1 LAAAGPIHFRGG
13 AEGWQRMSGVLL
25 GVVCLAL
32 GLAFWR
38 VATESVAVRR
48 KPSTARVAA
57 LAVGVA
63 APAVL
68 IVGCL
73 LTAAAQGRTGDLRLS
88 LLQLTAEVRQ
98 FPLSLGG
105 DASRDDLVVPR
116 LPAGFATVQPDLSSG
131 GDAPPLALIVAGSD
145 TAPPQAVVALRQG
158 RRLTWPTAL
167 AFAEGDAVCVQAP
180 CEQAGATWAIL
191 RGRSF
196 VPAEWRNGE
205 VTVRPDATAGAAMP
219 ERKTLLAFGGVND
232 WTPAQAIHPLRDF
245 FPHPGVAK
253 ASGVL
258 ADCERWLCVGKGSA
272 RAPARSFLF
281 QQGGLGGSA
290 WSIVL
295 ADPGARIA
303 RGGQVLAYAPPPA
316 IPLGTGIQVEIF
328 EPRFTDGV
336 LDGPDARRGRL
347 QARRSLT
354 LAERDGQVEI
364 TFATP
369 PTEIVGRCERTG
381 PPRRLGLEATVV
393 GGLTADAL
401 RSAPPMPQGPACDG
415 FTRARLDA
423 PATPPA
429 LRTAHL
435 SLDRLAPPWP
445 AMLIILAWT
454 ASLLLVSRD
463 LFHRRPVL
471 WTILGLLHLLLALRL
486 LIGLAAAE
494 ADPTLDWREI
504 LGDAALAY
512 VVVPATLLTWARASE
527 TRKSGDLALDLA
539 PPLAAIAVLAW
550 TRHIGVL
557 SLLLLAAWGLVVLWR
572 FSNAP
577 PAKRPKPL
585 PLARLAE
592 RWRRP
597 GREPATSW
605 MAGVL
610 LLVVVLAVR
619 LALGAIGWKERID
632 FGVTVLAISVIYTPL
647 ILLGFG
653 RLLAASEI
661 RPAGWGRPIVFWV
674 LLVATTFVAPF
685 TVRDSGYALMV
696 LPIAGVG
703 AALAWRRREAR
714 LPWTAPAAAAI
725 AILLALPV
733 LGALGGAQTDRL
745 GHTAQMPRGLTDE
758 QALATLDRQA
768 KTSQNLLRLYL
779 IAAPE
784 ALGADVSTEAEGL
797 KIWSA
802 QLSDY
807 TGSLFGRGY
816 LSPANLTALKPV
828 QATDNLTAI
837 HLMSPFGR
845 LATGLFLALLAGAPI
860 AVWTLTRAAPLD
872 TRRATGLLAL
882 WCLFGAAAYM
892 TLANLQLVPFTGR
905 NVYLLAPA
913 SGSDLLEGAILVA
926 LAVWGL
932 AERGAEA
939 RR

>member
-1 LAAAGPIHFRGG
+1 
-13 AEGWQRMSGVLL
+13 MSGVLL

-38 VATESVAVRR
+38 VASDSASMRR
-48 KPSTARVAA
+48 KPSAARVAT

-63 APAVL
+63 APAIL
-68 IVGCL
+68 ILGCL

-88 LLQLTAEVRQ
+88 LLRLTAEVRQ

-105 DASRDDLVVPR
+105 DADHDDLVVPR
-116 LPAGFATVQPDLSSG
+116 LPAGFATVLPDLTGG
-131 GDAPPLALIVAGSD
+131 GDAPPLVLVVAGSD
-145 TAPPQAVVALRQG
+145 TAPPQAVVALRQDH
-158 RRLTWPTAL
+158 RLVWPTAL
-167 AFAEGDAVCVQAP
+167 PFAEGDAVCVQAP
-180 CEQAGATWAIL
+180 CERLGAPWAIL
-191 RGRSF
+191 HERTF
-196 VPAEWRNGE
+196 VPADWRGGKI
-205 VTVRPDATAGAAMP
+205 VARPGSEAGLAMP

-232 WTPAQAIHPLRDF
+232 WTPIQAIHPLRDF
-245 FPHPGVAK
+245 MPRPGAGT

-258 ADCERWLCVGKGSA
+258 ADCERWLCVGGGAA
-272 RAPARSFLF
+272 RAPAHSFLF
-281 QQGGLGGSA
+281 QQGGFGGSA
-290 WSIVL
+290 WSIIL
-295 ADPGARIA
+295 ADPGARVA
-303 RGGQVLAYAPPPA
+303 RGGQVQAYAPPPA
-316 IPLGTGIQVEIF
+316 IPLGAGIQVEIF
-328 EPRFTDGV
+328 EPRFADGV
-336 LDGPDARRGRL
+336 IDGPDARRGRL
-347 QARRSLT
+347 ELRRSLA
-354 LAERDGQVEI
+354 LAEHDGQAEI

-381 PPRRLGLEATVV
+381 PPGRMGLEATVV

-401 RSAPPMPQGPACDG
+401 RAAPALPQGSACDG
-415 FTRARLDA
+415 FTRAKLDA
-423 PATPPA
+423 PATAPA
-429 LRTAHL
+429 LRIAHL
-435 SLDRLAPPWP
+435 LLDRLTTPWP
-445 AMLIILAWT
+445 AALIVLAWT
-454 ASLLLVSRD
+454 ASLLLVCRD
-463 LFHRRPVL
+463 LFHRRPAL
-471 WTILGLLHLLLALRL
+471 WTILSLLHLLLALRL

-512 VVVPATLLTWARASE
+512 VALPAALLAWARSGEA
-527 TRKSGDLALDLA
+527 RKPGDVALDLA
-539 PPLAAIAVLAW
+539 PPLSVVAVLAW
-550 TRHIGVL
+550 TRHVGVL
-557 SLLLLAAWGLVVLWR
+557 SLLLVAAWGLAVLWR
-572 FSNAP
+572 AASAP
-577 PAKRPKPL
+577 ATKGAKRSL
-585 PLARLAE
+585 LTRLASG
-592 RWRRP
+592 WRRTGP
-597 GREPATSW
+597 EPASW
-605 MAGVL
+605 ASGAL
-610 LLVVVLAVR
+610 LLGAVLAVR

-632 FGVTVLAISVIYTPL
+632 FGVTVLAISVLYTPL

-661 RPAGWGRPIVFWV
+661 RPAGWARPMVFWA
-674 LLVATTFVAPF
+674 LLGAATFIVPF
-685 TVRDSGYALMV
+685 TVRDSGYALMF
-696 LPIAGVG
+696 LPIAGV
-703 AALAWRRREAR
+703 AAATAWRRGTAR
-714 LPWTAPAAAAI
+714 LPWIAPAAAAM
-725 AILLALPV
+725 AILLALPI
-733 LGALGGAQTDRL
+733 LGAVSAAHTDHLGN
-745 GHTAQMPRGLTDE
+745 TADMPRGLNDE

-768 KTSQNLLRLYL
+768 RTSQNLLRLYL

-816 LSPANLTALKPV
+816 LSPANLSALRPV

-845 LATGLFLALLAGAPI
+845 LPTGVFLALLAGAPL
-860 AVWTLTRAAPLD
+860 AVQALTRAAPLD

-932 AERGAEA
+932 AERALEA